1 MRRAIIFLIL
11 LVLMCAIAF
20 FIYIA
25 YNIPFVIYTAY
36 NNLGQAADLI
46 DLSSTSRVLDSNG
59 NFSGRFKPNDEI
71 LGIKRF
77 TYEVSGDDL
86 YITVY
91 IAKSDDCMETDD
103 DGYTLIE
110 ISGLPEIDKVY
121 YANGDSKTVL
131 TTDRE

>member
-11 LVLMCAIAF
+11 LALMCAIA
-20 FIYIA
+20 
-25 YNIPFVIYTAY
+25 FVIYTAY
-36 NNLGQAADLI
+36 NNHDQAADLI

-59 NFSGRFKPNDEI
+59 NFSGRFKPNDEM
-71 LGIKRF
+71 LGIKSF

-86 YITVY
+86 YITIY
-91 IAKSDDCMETDD
+91 IAKDDDCMETDD
-103 DGYTLIE
+103 EGYTLIE

-121 YANGDSKTVL
+121 YANGDSETVL